1 VDLKSKILKGLVWG
15 GVTFCLSIGVSI
27 AQDAAFSQ
35 YYSSHLYLNPAYAGS
50 EPSLTAGVNART
62 QWKSVTEPYRTNQIS
77 LIIPFYRKI
86 DKQNNFGGVGISV
99 YNDNAGSGKLSAVGA
114 NINLSYVLRVSEK
127 SHVLFGVQGGI
138 IQKKVDFSTLQWG
151 SQYDAFSGFNSSIDP
166 GEYNNLVSSTTY
178 PDLGA
183 GLLYFFKPDRNIREK
198 GLGFYAGVSAY
209 HLNRPNESL
218 VSGQK
223 SPLPILNK
231 FHAGFDYSISP
242 KINLSPNVLVAQ
254 QGTVLQVNAGMYV
267 NYGFGNPESMY
278 IPSDLIVGGWYRVGD
293 AYIASIG
300 LGCQT
305 YTIGFSYDV
314 NNSSLRRNTQGRGA
328 YEISIKV
335 VKPRTVK
342 TRRYFTPR
350 I

>member
-1 VDLKSKILKGLVWG
+1 VDLKNKILKGFVWG
-15 GVTFCLSIGVSI
+15 GLSFCLSIGI
-27 AQDAAFSQ
+27 LYGQDAAFSQ

-50 EPSLTAGVNART
+50 EPSLTAGVNSRT
-62 QWKSVTEPYRTNQIS
+62 QWKSVTEPYQTNQIS

-99 YNDNAGSGKLSAVGA
+99 YNDNAGAGKLSAVGA

-127 SHVLFGVQGGI
+127 SHVLFGVQGGV

-166 GEYNNLVSSTTY
+166 GEYNNLVPSTTY

-183 GLLYFFKPDRNIREK
+183 GILYFFKPDRNIREK
-198 GLGFYAGVSAY
+198 GLGFYAGFSAY

-218 VSGQK
+218 VRGQK

-242 KINLSPNVLVAQ
+242 KVNLSPNVMVAQ
-254 QGTVLQVNAGMYV
+254 QGTVLQVNAGMYL
-267 NYGFGNPESMY
+267 NYGFGNPESLY

-328 YEISIKV
+328 YEISVKI